1 MCRLPVV
8 VVVLLWAMS
17 AAAQTVTDGDTI
29 KSNGRTYRL
38 WGIDAPETNQRCAD
52 GWEAGKEATRA
63 MADLVRGHT
72 VECFDAAQD
81 RYGRTVARCF
91 ADDTNLSV
99 AMVRAGMAWA
109 FVRYSRD
116 YVVQEAEAKAAGLGI
131 HAHPCEKAWDYRA
144 RLRGD
149 K

>member
-8 VVVLLWAMS
+8 VAVLLWAMS

-72 VECFDAAQD
+72 VECFDATQD
-81 RYGRTVARCF
+81 RYGPTVARCF
-91 ADDTNLSV
+91 C
-99 AMVRAGMAWA
+99 R
-109 FVRYSRD
+109 
-116 YVVQEAEAKAAGLGI
+116 
-131 HAHPCEKAWDYRA
+131 
-144 RLRGD
+144 
-149 K
+149 